1 MSAKGYLPPKRYK
14 PLLIAKIAVQP
25 RKATRLAPSLPL
37 KSHLLHLAVF
47 VLLLCVWKSP
57 RFSKN
62 STFPKTSHA
71 NLFIAVPLAL
81 DPSVVDR
88 IMKSEGPY
96 TIQSGKKEYY
106 GFREDH
112 PAFPGL
118 HKLVREHGV
127 ESPQVKQRITELL
140 NERAVKAGALLFDS
154 PGVQASIMAI
164 SHLRGEGG
172 CQAILNAVAGFAM
185 VKSDKLK
192 PESVDRINKMT
203 KLEFQNKL
211 RIVREAYDRRIYGD
225 RSDSI
230 MIKGTLVK
238 GKWWTLF
245 GNGLIK
251 RYDRER
257 QEFLGLA

>member
-1 MSAKGYLPPKRYK
+1 M
-14 PLLIAKIAVQP
+14 
-25 RKATRLAPSLPL
+25 
-37 KSHLLHLAVF
+37 
-47 VLLLCVWKSP
+47 
-57 RFSKN
+57 
-62 STFPKTSHA
+62 
-71 NLFIAVPLAL
+71 PLAL

-106 GFREDH
+106 GFRENH
-112 PAFPGL
+112 LSFPGL
-118 HKLVREHGV
+118 HKLVLEHGV
-127 ESPQVKQRITELL
+127 ESAQVKQRVTELL

-154 PGVQASIMAI
+154 PGVQASVMSI

-172 CQAILNAVAGFAM
+172 CQAILNAVAGFNM
-185 VKSDKLK
+185 VKSDNLK
-192 PESVDRINKMT
+192 PEAVERINKMSN
-203 KLEFQNKL
+203 LEFQNKL
-211 RIVREAYDRRIYGD
+211 RVVREAYDRRIYGD
-225 RSDSI
+225 REDSI
-230 MIKGTLVK
+230 VVKGTLVK